1 MYGTELPWGRL
12 FLYLLCPSYRKSRN
26 SRNRKDENTA
36 IDRPKNYRAKVAN
49 ASVRTTRSGPLRGF
63 PGKIILA
70 LLRYFSRKP
79 CLSGSICSKGPCSST
94 GCQSR
99 KYSINSLVYWV
110 TYVHNV
116 VYSFYRSMIYCYIN
130 STQRCAGSIVI
141 DIIPTNGAD
150 KRKFFPFA
158 PYFPVTNVIKRYFYP
173 YFPAIIGIKGY
184 SFPYFPYLSGIMKI
198 KTALYSLFSRLD
210 WHKTVVFPC
219 LGEIY
224 EGIRSLSWE
233 IPVT

>member
-94 GCQSR
+94 GCQSPD
-99 KYSINSLVYWV
+99 I
-110 TYVHNV
+110 HNLNK
-116 VYSFYRSMIYCYIN
+116 RSMQQTIIARQSPAPAWIPVIEKKKKSGYRNRTSSCP
-130 STQRCAGSIVI
+130 AGERQV
-141 DIIPTNGAD
+141 
-150 KRKFFPFA
+150 
-158 PYFPVTNVIKRYFYP
+158 
-173 YFPAIIGIKGY
+173 
-184 SFPYFPYLSGIMKI
+184 PYLSP
-198 KTALYSLFSRLD
+198 R
-210 WHKTVVFPC
+210 C
-219 LGEIY
+219 
-224 EGIRSLSWE
+224 
-233 IPVT
+233 